1 MNKRRFFYSL
11 SMILLLIVAVAGWS
25 ATNYL
30 SNKAR
35 QEIIGESR
43 ASALTISIHVS
54 STLTY
59 LKGAVKSLAGSPWI
73 APALLSKRA
82 QDIERANSALDR
94 YNSALNASVSYLMD
108 AEGMTVASSNRKDPD
123 SFVGKSYR
131 FRPYFQE
138 AAKGQP
144 GRYFALGIT
153 SGKRGFYA
161 SYPVQNLL
169 GNVVGVVTMK
179 KDLDDMET
187 FFSKYPFCFLISP
200 DGIIFLS
207 SSPAMVLKSL
217 WPLDKAA
224 QGKLIA
230 SQQFGNKPFEAV
242 MKKEFA
248 DGAEVTLEGTGYF
261 VSRAVIDSDGW
272 SIVLLTPTAHIRIY
286 NLIGIL
292 ATIGACSLIMFFS
305 GLIYVTDR
313 SQEAIRQS
321 EERYRAVVENA
332 RDMIFRTDANGY
344 FTFVNPE
351 VIRITGYEEEEL
363 IGKQYTIMFRPDMRD
378 KALKFFG
385 RQFVKGIQNT
395 YSEYPILTKDGQ
407 ELWVGQNTQL
417 IVEDGNVTGF
427 QVVARDITERKLA
440 EEVLQESEFRTRA
453 ITDSAQDAILMMD
466 PEGRISYWNPAA
478 ERILGYTRAEAVGQI
493 LHALIVPSRYHEAHH
508 AAFPVFQQKGRGA
521 AVGKTLDLEAR
532 RKDGKEISVQ
542 LSLSAIQMKGAWH
555 AVGVLRD
562 ITERKRMVEALE
574 KSEAMLNEMGA
585 IAKVGGWEFDAESQK
600 QVWTKEV
607 YRIHE
612 VDESYEPTVSKGIEF
627 YVPESRSAIES
638 AVQRAIDYG
647 EPFDVELEI
656 ITAKGNHR
664 WVHANGNV
672 QQESGITKIVYG
684 TFQDIT
690 ERKQTDEKIRQMAY
704 HDSLT
709 GLPNRK
715 LFSDRLGIA
724 LAQAQRSQKKVGIA
738 MLDLD
743 NFKGVNDTLGHD
755 IGDLLLKVA
764 AERLSAALRKGDT
777 VARFGGDEFV
787 LILPDLKAIEDA
799 IQVVQKIVDSFCKP
813 FLIDTHQLVV
823 TTSIGIAVYPNDG
836 TDGDSLLKNADIA
849 MYQAK
854 QAGRARYQLY
864 KKT

>member
-1 MNKRRFFYSL
+1 
-11 SMILLLIVAVAGWS
+11 
-25 ATNYL
+25 
-30 SNKAR
+30 
-35 QEIIGESR
+35 
-43 ASALTISIHVS
+43 
-54 STLTY
+54 
-59 LKGAVKSLAGSPWI
+59 
-73 APALLSKRA
+73 
-82 QDIERANSALDR
+82 
-94 YNSALNASVSYLMD
+94 
-108 AEGMTVASSNRKDPD
+108 
-123 SFVGKSYR
+123 
-131 FRPYFQE
+131 
-138 AAKGQP
+138 
-144 GRYFALGIT
+144 
-153 SGKRGFYA
+153 
-161 SYPVQNLL
+161 
-169 GNVVGVVTMK
+169 
-179 KDLDDMET
+179 
-187 FFSKYPFCFLISP
+187 
-200 DGIIFLS
+200 
-207 SSPAMVLKSL
+207 
-217 WPLDKAA
+217 
-224 QGKLIA
+224 
-230 SQQFGNKPFEAV
+230 
-242 MKKEFA
+242 
-248 DGAEVTLEGTGYF
+248 
-261 VSRAVIDSDGW
+261 
-272 SIVLLTPTAHIRIY
+272 
-286 NLIGIL
+286 
-292 ATIGACSLIMFFS
+292 
-305 GLIYVTDR
+305 
-313 SQEAIRQS
+313 
-321 EERYRAVVENA
+321 
-332 RDMIFRTDANGY
+332 
-344 FTFVNPE
+344 
-351 VIRITGYEEEEL
+351 VIRITGYEEEDL
-363 IGKQYTIMFRPDMRD
+363 IGKQYTIMIRPDMRD
-378 KALKFFG
+378 EAMKFFG

-417 IVEDGNVTGF
+417 IVEDSNVTGF
-427 QVVARDITERKLA
+427 QVVTRDITER
-440 EEVLQESEFRTRA
+440 R
-453 ITDSAQDAILMMD
+453 
-466 PEGRISYWNPAA
+466 
-478 ERILGYTRAEAVGQI
+478 
-493 LHALIVPSRYHEAHH
+493 
-508 AAFPVFQQKGRGA
+508 
-521 AVGKTLDLEAR
+521 
-532 RKDGKEISVQ
+532 
-542 LSLSAIQMKGAWH
+542 QM
-555 AVGVLRD
+555 
-562 ITERKRMVEALE
+562 EEALE

-638 AVQRAIDYG
+638 AVQRAIAYG

>member
-1 MNKRRFFYSL
+1 MNKRRYFYSL

-73 APALLSKRA
+73 APAVLSKRA

-224 QGKLIA
+224 REKLIA

-272 SIVLLTPTAHIRIY
+272 SIVLLTPTAYIRIY

-292 ATIGACSLIMFFS
+292 ATIGACSLIMFFL
-305 GLIYVTDR
+305 GIIYVTDR
-313 SQEAIRQS
+313 SKEAIRQS
-321 EERYRAVVENA
+321 EERYRALVENA
-332 RDMIFRTDANGY
+332 SDMVFRTDENGY
-344 FTFVNPE
+344 FTFVNPA

-378 KALKFFG
+378 KAMKFFG

-395 YSEYPILTKDGQ
+395 YSEYSILTKDGQ

-427 QVVARDITERKLA
+427 QVVARDITER
-440 EEVLQESEFRTRA
+440 R
-453 ITDSAQDAILMMD
+453 
-466 PEGRISYWNPAA
+466 
-478 ERILGYTRAEAVGQI
+478 
-493 LHALIVPSRYHEAHH
+493 
-508 AAFPVFQQKGRGA
+508 
-521 AVGKTLDLEAR
+521 
-532 RKDGKEISVQ
+532 
-542 LSLSAIQMKGAWH
+542 QM
-555 AVGVLRD
+555 
-562 ITERKRMVEALE
+562 E
-574 KSEAMLNEMGA
+574 
-585 IAKVGGWEFDAESQK
+585 
-600 QVWTKEV
+600 
-607 YRIHE
+607 
-612 VDESYEPTVSKGIEF
+612 
-627 YVPESRSAIES
+627 
-638 AVQRAIDYG
+638 
-647 EPFDVELEI
+647 
-656 ITAKGNHR
+656 
-664 WVHANGNV
+664 
-672 QQESGITKIVYG
+672 
-684 TFQDIT
+684 
-690 ERKQTDEKIRQMAY
+690 EKILQMAY

-854 QAGRARYQLY
+854 QTGRNRYQLC
-864 KKT
+864 KKA